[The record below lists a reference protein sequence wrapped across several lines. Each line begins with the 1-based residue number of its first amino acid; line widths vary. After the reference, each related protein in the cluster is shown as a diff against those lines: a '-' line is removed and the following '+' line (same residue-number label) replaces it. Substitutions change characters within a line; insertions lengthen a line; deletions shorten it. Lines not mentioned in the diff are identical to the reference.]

1 MSSVRLWHSALLFI
15 LALVDLSQ
23 ESSSSLPALPA
34 NFRIVL
40 DDTHGGGDNLR
51 LHCRPPPT
59 LNSDSIKTNVFM
71 RQWRLDGEKIEENEE
86 FLSWDKNSN
95 ATLVECFASN
105 SLGTSYAFLN
115 LESSN
120 ETET

>member
-1 MSSVRLWHSALLFI
+1 
-15 LALVDLSQ
+15 
-23 ESSSSLPALPA
+23 
-34 NFRIVL
+34 
-40 DDTHGGGDNLR
+40 
-51 LHCRPPPT
+51 
-59 LNSDSIKTNVFM
+59 M